1 MPRYFFNLSFG
12 QRVVRDDEG
21 VDLPNRSAARDEA
34 LGVIRDLANPKI
46 GGNSRRW
53 ASWFLEVAD
62 DGGRFFRTPIGH
74 PALEIVRPGFRHPQ
88 TPDSEAQWGRVTRS
102 QSGGAI

>member
-21 VDLPNRSAARDEA
+21 VDLPNRSVARDEA

-62 DGGRFFRTPIGH
+62 DGGRFFRMPIGH
-74 PALEIVRPGFRHPQ
+74 PALEIVRPGFQHPQ
-88 TPDSEAQWGRVTRS
+88 TPDTEAQWG
-102 QSGGAI
+102 G

>member
-62 DGGRFFRTPIGH
+62 DGGRFFRKPIGH
-74 PALEIVRPGFRHPQ
+74 PALEIVRPVPAPRRHR
-88 TPDSEAQWGRVTRS
+88 TPRR
-102 QSGGAI
+102 SGGG